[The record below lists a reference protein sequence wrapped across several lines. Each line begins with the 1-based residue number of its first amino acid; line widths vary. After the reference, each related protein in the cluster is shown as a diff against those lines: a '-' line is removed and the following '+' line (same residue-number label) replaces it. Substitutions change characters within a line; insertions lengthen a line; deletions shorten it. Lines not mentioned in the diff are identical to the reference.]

1 MSGKSNR
8 LNTASDPDGRGMAKT
23 LYRTLQG
30 ILQGTFQG
38 IFQGTRYARTSCG
51 VGNSSTAGMTLIEL
65 MIVLTVVAILM
76 AIAVPSYTRHSLRV
90 HRSEAI
96 QLLLQ
101 AAICQEHILARTG
114 SYDTSQCMPAST
126 QQRYDFSYAA
136 GNSRSLGYTAIATP
150 LGSQLKDACGSMLL
164 DHSGSRR
171 VAATGVSAS
180 KCWSGR

>member
-8 LNTASDPDGRGMAKT
+8 LITASNPDGHGMANTLCGT
-23 LYRTLQG
+23 LY
-30 ILQGTFQG
+30 
-38 IFQGTRYARTSCG
+38 GTRYGRTSCG
-51 VGNSSTAGMTLIEL
+51 VGNSTAAGMTLIEL
-65 MIVLTVVAILM
+65 MIVMTVVAILM

-114 SYDTSQCMPAST
+114 SYDTSQCVSTST
-126 QQRYDFSYAA
+126 QQRYSFSYAA
-136 GNSRSLGYTAIATP
+136 GAPQSLGYTAIATP
-150 LGSQLKDACGSMLL
+150 LGSQLKDACGNMLL
-164 DHSGSRR
+164 DQSGAQR
-171 VAATGVSAS
+171 VGAIGVSAS